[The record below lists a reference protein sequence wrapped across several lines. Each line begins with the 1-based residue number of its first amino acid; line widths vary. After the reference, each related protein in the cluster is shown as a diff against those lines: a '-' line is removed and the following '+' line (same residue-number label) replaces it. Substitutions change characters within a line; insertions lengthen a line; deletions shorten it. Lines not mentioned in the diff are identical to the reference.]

1 VSAVLVA
8 EELAVGHRGV
18 AVASGIGFELRP
30 GSFSVVLG
38 PNGAG
43 KSTLLRT
50 LLGWLPPL
58 AGRLALFGQPPR
70 AWGRSAL
77 ARRVA
82 WVPQTFEPD
91 GGFTGLELVL
101 MGRTPHLGAWGLPS
115 ERDVQLARSALE
127 ELGIAH
133 LARRKTAEL
142 SGGER
147 RLLLLARALAQ
158 GPELLL
164 LDEPTAFL
172 DLKHQVQVLQRVR
185 ARVDSGLTAVA
196 VLHDANLAASVADHV
211 LLLRDGGVLGQGPA
225 RAWLTAERLASLYG
239 LPMVEAVAAD
249 GARAFAPRWTR

>member
-18 AVASGIGFELRP
+18 AVASGIGFALLP
-30 GSFSVVLG
+30 GTLSVVLG

-58 AGRLALFGQPPR
+58 AGRLALFGQAPR
-70 AWGRSAL
+70 AWGRPAL

-115 ERDVQLARSALE
+115 ERDVHLARAALE

-133 LARRKTAEL
+133 LARRKTAQL

-185 ARVDSGLTAVA
+185 ARVDGGLTAVA

-225 RAWLTAERLASLYG
+225 RTWLTAERLATLYG

-249 GARAFAPRWTR
+249 GARAFAPRWSR